1 MAQFTLPPDIKQAV
15 KAALKEDIGNGD
27 ITATLI
33 PKDVI
38 TRATVITR
46 EPAVLCGSEWF
57 NETML
62 QLSRDISISWLAQD
76 GDLVNENQT
85 LCAIKGPART
95 ILSGERVA
103 LNFLQLLS
111 GIATESRR
119 YADRIK
125 GLNSVIRDTRKTI
138 PGLRLAQK
146 YAVRCG
152 GCTNHRNGLY
162 DGILIK
168 ENHILACGSITR
180 AIAQIRTSHPNMP
193 IEVEVETLDE
203 VREALEAKADM
214 LLLDNFDRSTLQ
226 KTIIL
231 NKGQAKLEASGGV
244 TYNELRSLAES
255 GIDYIAIGTLT
266 KDLRAIDL
274 SMRFATE
281 T

>member
-1 MAQFTLPPDIKQAV
+1 MTKLTLPPDIKQTV
-15 KAALKEDIGNGD
+15 KTALKEDIGSGD
-27 ITATLI
+27 ITASLI
-33 PKDVI
+33 PREAIAK
-38 TRATVITR
+38 ATVITR
-46 EPAVLCGSEWF
+46 EAAVLCGREWF

-62 QLSRDISISWLAQD
+62 QLNRDITISWLVQD
-76 GDLVNENQT
+76 GDLINENQT
-85 LCAIKGPART
+85 ICALQGPARA

-119 YADRIK
+119 YADRLK
-125 GLNSVIRDTRKTI
+125 DLNTVIRDTRKTI

-152 GCTNHRNGLY
+152 GCDNHRIGLY

-168 ENHILACGSITR
+168 ENHILACGSITK
-180 AIAQIRTSHPNMP
+180 AIEQIRASQPNMP
-193 IEVEVETLDE
+193 IEVEVENLDE

-214 LLLDNFDRSTLQ
+214 LLLDNFDRSALQ

-244 TYNELRSLAES
+244 TFNNMRGLAES
-255 GIDYIAIGTLT
+255 GVDYIAIGALT
-266 KDLRAIDL
+266 KDVRAIDL
-274 SMRFATE
+274 SMRFSDQ
-281 T
+281 